1 VNSEDDKREISLDEK
16 FGFLAKL
23 ELKSIQRKVDLLVI
37 SPETKFKDVY
47 KKVLKTGVRIL

>member
-1 VNSEDDKREISLDEK
+1 MNSEDDKREISLDEK